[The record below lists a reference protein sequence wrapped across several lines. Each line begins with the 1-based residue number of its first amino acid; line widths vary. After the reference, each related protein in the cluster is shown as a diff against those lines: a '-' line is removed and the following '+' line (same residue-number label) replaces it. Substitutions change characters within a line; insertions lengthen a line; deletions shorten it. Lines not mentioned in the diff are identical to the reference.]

1 MTATTAAMEETAMKE
16 TATTASTPAPACPT
30 PWAERFAQ
38 RRRQTPEQG
47 QEDDLRPDTWI
58 PGAMAALWAL
68 FDEAVTQ
75 ATQALEQAGVTDRI
89 LTRRTSREYWLSMPG
104 PDGARRS
111 IAIFISLRPVNSHVS
126 GGAQITTSET
136 RAAMHLVPSINGG
149 RLRWLV
155 PAVATEFSAP
165 VVDDLIL
172 SIFADDPAATGR
184 LTAYFSLED
193 SQ

>member
-1 MTATTAAMEETAMKE
+1 MTPTYEMTATYETGAE
-16 TATTASTPAPACPT
+16 APQPRPMRPI

-38 RRRQTPEQG
+38 RRRQTRERAPADGMPPE
-47 QEDDLRPDTWI
+47 DWI
-58 PGAMAALWAL
+58 PGAMAALWTL

-75 ATQALEQAGVTDRI
+75 ATHALEQAGLTDRI
-89 LTRRTSREYWLSMPG
+89 LTRRTSREYWLSMAG

-111 IAIFISLRPVNSHVS
+111 ISIFVSLRAVQGHAS

-136 RAAMHLVPSINGG
+136 RAAMHLVPSIDGG

-155 PAVATEFSAP
+155 PAAGGEFTTR

-172 SIFADDPAATGR
+172 SVFADDPAASGR

-193 SQ
+193 SPS

>member
-1 MTATTAAMEETAMKE
+1 MTTSYEMRATYEAGTE
-16 TATTASTPAPACPT
+16 APRPRRPI

-38 RRRQTPEQG
+38 RRRQTRERG
-47 QEDDLRPDTWI
+47 QEDSLRLEDWI
-58 PGAMAALWAL
+58 PGAMAALWTL

-75 ATQALEQAGVTDRI
+75 ATHALEQAGLTDRI
-89 LTRRTSREYWLSMPG
+89 LTRRTSREYWLSMAG

-111 IAIFISLRPVNSHVS
+111 ISIFVSLRSVNGSAS

-136 RAAMHLVPSINGG
+136 RAAIHLIPSIDGG

-155 PAVATEFSAP
+155 PAAGVEFTAR
-165 VVDDLIL
+165 VVDDLLL
-172 SIFADDPAATGR
+172 SVFADDPGATGR
-184 LTAYFSLED
+184 LTPYCSLED